1 MFPGMGGVGGRGMNP
16 AKMKQMMKQMGIDV
30 KELKDVEEVII
41 KTADSNIIIENA
53 NVSIM
58 TVQGSETYQ
67 IVGDAK
73 EVPKSLEIPVEDIK
87 LVMEQTGVSEE
98 EARKAL
104 KNFPELWGACKTP
117 FLTLLLFPFPSSK
130 TRLTSPLFPE
140 SQNVNLSTG
149 KRTLPHPS

>member
-30 KELKDVEEVII
+30 KELKDVQEVII

-58 TVQGSETYQ
+58 KVQGSETYQ

-73 EVPKSLEIPVEDIK
+73 EVPKELEIPVDDIK
-87 LVMEQTGVSEE
+87 LVMEQTGVSED

-104 KNFPELWGACKTP
+104 K
-117 FLTLLLFPFPSSK
+117 SSNGD
-130 TRLTSPLFPE
+130 LAE
-140 SQNVNLSTG
+140 AIVALS
-149 KRTLPHPS
+149 SA

>member
-1 MFPGMGGVGGRGMNP
+1 MFPGMGGIGGRGMNP

-30 KELKDVEEVII
+30 KELKDVQEVVI

-73 EVPKSLEIPVEDIK
+73 EVPKELEIPAEDIK
-87 LVMEQTGVSEE
+87 LVMEQTGVSED

-104 KNFPELWGACKTP
+104 QNSNGDLAEAIVAL
-117 FLTLLLFPFPSSK
+117 SSA
-130 TRLTSPLFPE
+130 
-140 SQNVNLSTG
+140 
-149 KRTLPHPS
+149 

>member
-1 MFPGMGGVGGRGMNP
+1 MFPGMGGIGGRGMNP

-30 KELKDVEEVII
+30 KELKDVQEVVI

-58 TVQGSETYQ
+58 TVQGSETQQ

-73 EVPKSLEIPVEDIK
+73 VVPKELEIPAEDIK
-87 LVMEQTGVSEE
+87 LVMEQTGVSED

-104 KNFPELWGACKTP
+104 QDSNGDLAEAIVAL
-117 FLTLLLFPFPSSK
+117 SSA
-130 TRLTSPLFPE
+130 
-140 SQNVNLSTG
+140 
-149 KRTLPHPS
+149 

>member
-30 KELKDVEEVII
+30 KELKDVQEVII
-41 KTADSNIIIENA
+41 KTSDFNIIIENA

-58 TVQGSETYQ
+58 KVQGSETYQ

-73 EVPKSLEIPVEDIK
+73 EVPKELEIPADDIK

-104 KNFPELWGACKTP
+104 K
-117 FLTLLLFPFPSSK
+117 SSNGD
-130 TRLTSPLFPE
+130 LAE
-140 SQNVNLSTG
+140 AIVALS
-149 KRTLPHPS
+149 SA

>member
-30 KELKDVEEVII
+30 KELKDVHEVII

-53 NVSIM
+53 NVTIM
-58 TVQGSETYQ
+58 KVQGSETYQ

-73 EVPKSLEIPVEDIK
+73 EVPKEQEIPSDDIK

-104 KNFPELWGACKTP
+104 KNTNGDLAEAIVSL
-117 FLTLLLFPFPSSK
+117 SSA
-130 TRLTSPLFPE
+130 
-140 SQNVNLSTG
+140 
-149 KRTLPHPS
+149 

>member
-30 KELKDVEEVII
+30 KELKDVEEVVI
-41 KTADSNIIIENA
+41 KTADSNIVIENA
-53 NVSIM
+53 NVTIM

-67 IVGDAK
+67 IVGDVK
-73 EVPKSLEIPVEDIK
+73 EVPKSLEIPAEDIK

-104 KNFPELWGACKTP
+104 KNSDGGLAEAILA
-117 FLTLLLFPFPSSK
+117 LSSA
-130 TRLTSPLFPE
+130 
-140 SQNVNLSTG
+140 
-149 KRTLPHPS
+149 

>member
-30 KELKDVEEVII
+30 KELQDVQEVII
-41 KTADSNIIIENA
+41 RMADSNIVIENA
-53 NVSIM
+53 NVTIM
-58 TVQGSETYQ
+58 KVQGSETYQ

-73 EVPKSLEIPVEDIK
+73 EVPKELEIPAEDIK

-104 KNFPELWGACKTP
+104 RNSNGDLAEAIVSL
-117 FLTLLLFPFPSSK
+117 SSA
-130 TRLTSPLFPE
+130 
-140 SQNVNLSTG
+140 
-149 KRTLPHPS
+149 

>member
-30 KELKDVEEVII
+30 KELKDVQEVII
-41 KTADSNIIIENA
+41 KTADFNIIIENA

-58 TVQGSETYQ
+58 KVQGSETYQ

-73 EVPKSLEIPVEDIK
+73 EVPKELEIPADDIK

-104 KNFPELWGACKTP
+104 K
-117 FLTLLLFPFPSSK
+117 SSNGD
-130 TRLTSPLFPE
+130 LAE
-140 SQNVNLSTG
+140 AIVALS
-149 KRTLPHPS
+149 SA

>member
-30 KELKDVEEVII
+30 KELKDVQEVVI

-73 EVPKSLEIPVEDIK
+73 EVPKELEIPAEDIK
-87 LVMEQTGVSEE
+87 LVMEQTGVSED

-104 KNFPELWGACKTP
+104 KDSNGDLAEAIVAL
-117 FLTLLLFPFPSSK
+117 SSA
-130 TRLTSPLFPE
+130 
-140 SQNVNLSTG
+140 
-149 KRTLPHPS
+149 